1 MRLLTP
7 SAILSRQAGRAAV
20 TAEDV
25 AMAADLFMDAKSSA
39 QVLAENSTKYMK

>member
-7 SAILSRQAGRAAV
+7 SSVLGRQSGRAAI

-25 AMAADLFMDAKSSA
+25 RTAAELFMDAKSSA
-39 QVLAENSTKYMK
+39 QVLAENSDKYMK